1 MQGIASLKRQLLYPN
16 PNPNPSPSPIPNPM
30 QGIASL
36 KRQLLEALSAAG
48 LVPCGP
54 QGLRASYVERVRRET
69 NLTPQPQP

>member
-1 MQGIASLKRQLLYPN
+1 
-16 PNPNPSPSPIPNPM
+16 M

-54 QGLRASYVERVRRET
+54 QGLRASCVERVGRDRGARRT
-69 NLTPQPQP
+69 HLHPSPNPNPNP